1 MILSNLIPTEVR
13 KFFYRH
19 INSSMKYLA
28 LTLIVLLIGCSKA
41 PDILERILDKAKIL
55 QEEQKVLTDNE
66 KELVKDADNKEWE
79 KVDNDSK

>member
-1 MILSNLIPTEVR
+1 MDFSNPQRFENFST
-13 KFFYRH
+13 Y
-19 INSSMKYLA
+19 INSSMKYLII
-28 LTLIVLLIGCSKA
+28 TLIVLLTGCSKA

>member
-1 MILSNLIPTEVR
+1 
-13 KFFYRH
+13 
-19 INSSMKYLA
+19 MKYLA

-55 QEEQKVLTDNE
+55 KEQQKGLTDSE
-66 KELVKDADNKEWE
+66 KELIKEADNKEWD

>member
-1 MILSNLIPTEVR
+1 
-13 KFFYRH
+13 
-19 INSSMKYLA
+19 MKYLA

-55 QEEQKVLTDNE
+55 KEERKVLTDQE
-66 KELVKDADNKEWE
+66 KALIQEADNKEWE

>member
-1 MILSNLIPTEVR
+1 
-13 KFFYRH
+13 
-19 INSSMKYLA
+19 MKYLA

-55 QEEQKVLTDNE
+55 KEQQKSLTDSE
-66 KELVKDADNKEWE
+66 KELVQEADNKEWE

>member
-1 MILSNLIPTEVR
+1 
-13 KFFYRH
+13 
-19 INSSMKYLA
+19 MKYLA

-55 QEEQKVLTDNE
+55 KEEQKVLTDQE
-66 KELVKDADNKEWE
+66 KALIQEADNKEWE

>member
-1 MILSNLIPTEVR
+1 MEVSNPQRFENFSI
-13 KFFYRH
+13 Y

-28 LTLIVLLIGCSKA
+28 ITLIVLLTSCSKA

-55 QEEQKVLTDNE
+55 QEEQKVLTDSE

>member
-1 MILSNLIPTEVR
+1 
-13 KFFYRH
+13 
-19 INSSMKYLA
+19 MKYLA

-55 QEEQKVLTDNE
+55 KEQQKGLTDQE
-66 KELVKDADNKEWE
+66 KTLIQEADNKEWE

>member
-1 MILSNLIPTEVR
+1 
-13 KFFYRH
+13 
-19 INSSMKYLA
+19 MKYLA

-55 QEEQKVLTDNE
+55 KEQQKGLTDSE
-66 KELVKDADNKEWE
+66 KELIKEADNKEWE

>member
-1 MILSNLIPTEVR
+1 MEVSNPQRFENFSI
-13 KFFYRH
+13 Y

-55 QEEQKVLTDNE
+55 KEEQKVLTDQE
-66 KELVKDADNKEWE
+66 KALVQEADNKEWE

>member
-1 MILSNLIPTEVR
+1 
-13 KFFYRH
+13 
-19 INSSMKYLA
+19 MKYLA

-55 QEEQKVLTDNE
+55 QEQQKGLTDSE
-66 KELVKDADNKEWE
+66 KELIKEADNKEWE